1 VNIAAIFFLSSAL
14 KPTKC
19 WQERKRMA
27 IKVVSIVQVIC
38 LCLVILTTSTHAIE
52 SSIQLHKVDQDKSFG
67 YSLSIGD
74 EFFNQKAFNWQ
85 VSYNRLENVAIA
97 DLDKTSD
104 TWDEAGFDFSIQTI
118 ELSLGYRYYPR
129 SYDKFIS
136 SLMFEFQAGAA
147 VNLSEHKLVFRPD
160 FDRDDIF
167 FAEQGDINPV
177 LSVLM
182 QKSFT
187 KNSAIHFGL
196 KHYPSYSDFGS
207 LSTVFIGFNY
217 RFGRQIGY

>member
-1 VNIAAIFFLSSAL
+1 MLAGV
-14 KPTKC
+14 
-19 WQERKRMA
+19 KRMA
-27 IKVVSIVQVIC
+27 NKQAFIFQVLCFYLVVISINAQ
-38 LCLVILTTSTHAIE
+38 AIE

-74 EFFNQKAFNWQ
+74 EFFKQKTFNWQ

-97 DLDKTSD
+97 DLDETSD
-104 TWDEAGFDFSIQTI
+104 TWDKAGFDFSVQTV

-136 SLMFEFQAGAA
+136 SLMFEVQAGAA
-147 VNLSEHKLVFRPD
+147 VNLTEHKLVFRPD
-160 FDRDDIF
+160 FDRDDIYY
-167 FAEQGDINPV
+167 AEQGDINPV
-177 LSVLM
+177 LSITM

-196 KHYPSYSDFGS
+196 KHYPSYSEFGS
-207 LSTVFIGFNY
+207 ISTIFIGFNY
-217 RFGRQIGY
+217 RFGRQLAY